1 MRCAVGILIA
11 AVMLVALGCAIA
23 RTQSVDYEAGRV
35 SVDATASLGSGDIGL
50 VPDEDSV
57 AEAASSCALIGDGL
71 IPRLITTRT
80 LGRTEAGNLWVRY
93 TFQCEFDG

>member
-11 AVMLVALGCAIA
+11 AGMLVALGCAIA

-71 IPRLITTRT
+71 IPRLITARN

-93 TFQCEFDG
+93 TFQCEFGG